1 MIRWEFLDKQPIDD
15 EIRAAITGVGEARG
29 GRAPMNINEMGH
41 RAQLADLA
49 NAIRLGTPL
58 RLDGREGR
66 RAVELITGIYHS
78 MRTGKPYRFE

>member
-1 MIRWEFLDKQPIDD
+1 MIRWEFLDHQPIDD
-15 EIRAAITGVGEARG
+15 EIRAAITGAGDARG
-29 GRAPMNINEMGH
+29 GREPMNINEFGH